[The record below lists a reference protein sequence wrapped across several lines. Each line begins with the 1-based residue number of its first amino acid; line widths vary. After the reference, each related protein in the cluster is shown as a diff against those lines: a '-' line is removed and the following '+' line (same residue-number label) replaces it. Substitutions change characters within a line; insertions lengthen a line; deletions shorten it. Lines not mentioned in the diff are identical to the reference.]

1 MRVWLGSGE
10 RGRCWWGMHQHGRC
24 GNLVGEIMSFIFYF
38 ALEDPYKIWWMPLEA
53 LFAGI
58 NTYFLLD

>member
-1 MRVWLGSGE
+1 MRCGWAAE
-10 RGRCWWGMHQHGRC
+10 RGGGAGGECICC

-38 ALEDPYKIWWMPLEA
+38 ALEDPYEIWWMPLEA